1 MKDLKELRSD
11 WTPFERL
18 AVSASLLAMAFLM
31 LPLMSDRLFDLFF
44 GTQQASHD
52 GAPMGLIRTAKNDAR
67 QKSRGSFSWLKATSQ
82 NHIYPGDSVFT
93 GEYSSSL
100 ILLEEDSELEL
111 GPNSLVTFV
120 RMNNMAVPQ
129 LVRGKAKI
137 KFSQKARI
145 ALDGR
150 VHQLSGTNAEVQLVA
165 QKGEVAEARLLRG
178 VAKIQDLSLALAQ
191 ETTATPLVPL
201 EATGAERK
209 PSSGEGPI
217 EAPSEAE
224 VILSPLPS
232 PDELRQHYPQQGR
245 ATEEPSRGT
254 APQNTESSP
263 PSIPA
268 EPVVHIAV
276 PAALAPEPKQNLQ
289 LVESKIPAA
298 LRETTVSVEASLLQT
313 YSAQQ
318 RGAGLQGPRV
328 VTMAFRI
335 NHWWDRHGFEA
346 ALRSRV
352 MNQTMNPDAEIKPLH
367 AEARYHYRLPLA
379 WAPFDNAQSSQFSFF
394 TGYELYRNSGSSLYL
409 NEYQTIKVGSSMMF
423 PLGSSWSTGG
433 EFAFGFGTN
442 DIQKF
447 EIAGFLNFLCSK
459 EWSLGAGYRVQLIR
473 ANQDRR
479 EGSVEGFSA
488 IHYSF

>member
-1 MKDLKELRSD
+1 MKDLKELKSD

-18 AVSASLLAMAFLM
+18 AVSASLLAMIFLM

-52 GAPMGLIRTAKNDAR
+52 GAPMGLIRMAKNDAR

-82 NHIYPGDSVFT
+82 NQIYPGDSVFT

-120 RMNNMAVPQ
+120 RMNDIAVPQ

-145 ALDGR
+145 ALNGR
-150 VHQLSGTNAEVQLVA
+150 VHQLSGTKAEVQLVA
-165 QKGEVAEARLLRG
+165 QKGEVAETRLLRG
-178 VAKIQDLSLALAQ
+178 VAKIQDLSLAQ
-191 ETTATPLVPL
+191 DVPATPLVPF
-201 EATGAERK
+201 EARSAERK
-209 PSSGEGPI
+209 PSSGEPPV
-217 EAPSEAE
+217 EALSEAE

-232 PDELRQHYPQQGR
+232 TAELRQYYPQQGR
-245 ATEEPSRGT
+245 ATEEPDQKIL
-254 APQNTESSP
+254 AETESMP
-263 PSIPA
+263 LDAPA
-268 EPVVHIAV
+268 EPVVNIAI
-276 PAALAPEPKQNLQ
+276 PAALAPEPEQNLRT
-289 LVESKIPAA
+289 LENEIPAA
-298 LRETTVSVEASLLQT
+298 LRQTTVSVEASILQA

-318 RGAGLQGPRV
+318 RGAGLQSPRV

-335 NHWWDRHGFEA
+335 SHWWDRQGIEA

-352 MNQTMNPDAEIKPLH
+352 MNQTANPDAEIKPLQ
-367 AEARYHYRLPLA
+367 AEARYHYRMPLA
-379 WAPFDNAQSSQFSFF
+379 WAPFDNTQSSQFSFF
-394 TGYELYRNSGSSLYL
+394 TGYELYRNGGSSFFLD
-409 NEYQTIKVGSSMMF
+409 EYQIIKVGSSMMF
-423 PLGSSWSTGG
+423 PLGSSWRTGG
-433 EFAFGFGTN
+433 EFAFGFGAKEL
-442 DIQKF
+442 QKF

-459 EWSLGAGYRVQLIR
+459 DWSIGAGYRVQLIR
-473 ANQDRR
+473 GNQDRR

-488 IHYSF
+488 IHFNF